1 MKKKNQKN
9 NKYIKGAVIMQKVDI
24 CSYYHNL
31 PLTLY
36 SIVPAK
42 CTTPNDALESD
53 FDLTKQLLLPC
64 WEVIFCKNDSSLP

>member
-1 MKKKNQKN
+1 
-9 NKYIKGAVIMQKVDI
+9 MQKVDL

-64 WEVIFCKNDSSLP
+64 WEVIFWRNDSSLP